1 MSLKQDAQLIHHLQ
15 QVTGQDAGSIVKI
28 LEEVHA
34 WYHRDLPT
42 WIRDR
47 HQELQRQGLSNREI
61 YPRLQAEIR
70 TMLVR
75 PAPLT
80 ERQIRRTIYG

>member
-1 MSLKQDAQLIHHLQ
+1 MEREAELIQHLQ
-15 QVTGQDAGSIVKI
+15 RVTGQDSGSLSKI

-34 WYHRDLPT
+34 WYHCDLLT

-47 HQELQRQGLSNREI
+47 HQELQRQGLNNREI
-61 YPRLQAEIR
+61 YPRLQREAQEI
-70 TMLVR
+70 LVR